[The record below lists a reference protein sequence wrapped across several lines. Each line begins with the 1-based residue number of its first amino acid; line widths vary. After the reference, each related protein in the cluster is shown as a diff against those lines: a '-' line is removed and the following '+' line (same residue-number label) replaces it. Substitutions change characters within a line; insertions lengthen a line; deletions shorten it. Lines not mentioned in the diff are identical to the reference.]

1 MIGRSL
7 LAASG
12 FVLCGS
18 ISLCAQVPPGDLAQD
33 LAQASSRLR
42 TLPDMGRTPPEINR
56 SPPSPRDTAV
66 LDRLARAAGIIFS
79 GSVKAVSR
87 VPASASQPETV
98 AITFHVEHAIRGASG
113 GRDLT
118 IYEWIGVWSSGQRYR
133 AGERVLLFLY
143 VPSKLGLT
151 SRVAGPLGRF
161 SIDARDRVVFS
172 QEQVAALL
180 TDPGLGGKSQASF
193 RDFAQAVR
201 RASGEE

>member
-12 FVLCGS
+12 LVLCGS
-18 ISLCAQVPPGDLAQD
+18 ISLSAQVPRADLAQD
-33 LAQASSRLR
+33 LPQASSRLQTVPDMRR
-42 TLPDMGRTPPEINR
+42 TLPESNR
-56 SPPSPRDTAV
+56 ILPSPRGTVVFDQ
-66 LDRLARAAGIIFS
+66 LARAAGIIFS

-118 IYEWIGVWSSGQRYR
+118 IYQWIGVWSSGQRYR
-133 AGERVLLFLY
+133 VGERVILFLY
-143 VPSKLGLT
+143 VPSQLGLT

-161 SIDARDRVVFS
+161 SIDAHDRVVFS
-172 QEQVAALL
+172 QQQVATFRA
-180 TDPGLGGKSQASF
+180 DPFLGGKSQASL